1 MKKKIRPYKRTLP
14 LLLGCLLA
22 FVLFGCGGEDSGG
35 TEEDSLLQDVME
47 GEESGAGGSQAGE
60 SGGAGVAA
68 DEQADS
74 ETADGIRG
82 QVSRVSE
89 QQTKNTDNMLL
100 LRNRSQSVSVVI
112 PDNQEAEEAVNGFFA
127 DRRLSYGDTVAQYRE
142 AALAT
147 MAASRPE
154 QEAEDGN
161 GACIW
166 YEYDVRGNKTKEE
179 QVISEDVTKTIC
191 FRYDR
196 AGRLSE
202 KKELIAGWAGEGF
215 EKSVRAAVTIYKSGA
230 ENFYTKDD
238 IIKMLDKNH
247 TIR

>member
-1 MKKKIRPYKRTLP
+1 MRIGWRTFCSGQKGQRTGRFSTISTICPGTWSRRRSLFQRKKAACFSAARPYSYDEDGRQT
-14 LLLGCLLA
+14 GI
-22 FVLFGCGGEDSGG
+22 LFDSGKWTLAEDG
-35 TEEDSLLQDVME
+35 TERRLE
-47 GEESGAGGSQAGE
+47 
-60 SGGAGVAA
+60 
-68 DEQADS
+68 
-74 ETADGIRG
+74 
-82 QVSRVSE
+82 
-89 QQTKNTDNMLL
+89 
-100 LRNRSQSVSVVI
+100 
-112 PDNQEAEEAVNGFFA
+112 EAETGKTLHLSFSYDARG
-127 DRRLSYGDTVAQYRE
+127 RLVQ
-142 AALAT
+142 
-147 MAASRPE
+147 
-154 QEAEDGN
+154 AEDGN